1 MEFKKLVLTDL
12 MIPAMKID
20 SYASSHPI
28 STSAN
33 TPNEIREIFD
43 TITYNK
49 GNCMVQMLLNY
60 LGEDHFRKGLQR
72 YLTTYS
78 YKNAD
83 QDDLWEE
90 LRYIIIFNLKSLLSF
105 PIFFRSLLVSY
116 NSMWLYANHLNIFCY
131 IPLKYFFI
139 FPSMKIVLRVRKMK
153 TKTNKTIVNQING
166 NCKQNQKMF
175 FNEILH
181 TLQSS
186 YERVKQY

>member
-1 MEFKKLVLTDL
+1 MEFTKLVLTDL

-20 SYASSHPI
+20 SYVSSHPI

-43 TITYNK
+43 TITYKK

-60 LGEDHFRKGLQR
+60 LGEDNFRKGLQR

-90 LRYIIIFNLKSLLSF
+90 LRYIIFSLKSPLSF
-105 PIFFRSLLVSY
+105 PIFFRSSLVYYNSKWLYQSSERFLRYSYEVFFHILLVE
-116 NSMWLYANHLNIFCY
+116 NRTNRKAN
-131 IPLKYFFI
+131 
-139 FPSMKIVLRVRKMK
+139 KIK
-153 TKTNKTIVNQING
+153 
-166 NCKQNQKMF
+166 
-175 FNEILH
+175 
-181 TLQSS
+181 
-186 YERVKQY
+186 

>member
-1 MEFKKLVLTDL
+1 MQNFPKPLPRYIIYLLFYSSYISGFANYISIYAGEKLDKSMEFKKLVLTDL

-43 TITYNK
+43 TITYRK

-60 LGEDHFRKGLQR
+60 LGEDNFRKGLQR
-72 YLTTYS
+72 YLTSYS

-90 LRYIIIFNLKSLLSF
+90 LRYNIFSLKFLSF
-105 PIFFRSLLVSY
+105 PTFFSLVACLLQFYVV
-116 NSMWLYANHLNIFCY
+116 I
-131 IPLKYFFI
+131 
-139 FPSMKIVLRVRKMK
+139 
-153 TKTNKTIVNQING
+153 TII
-166 NCKQNQKMF
+166 
-175 FNEILH
+175 
-181 TLQSS
+181 
-186 YERVKQY
+186 